1 MFIVVFKVLIIDC
14 LLCFIILFLVSVK
27 KIVLEEFIKLDSKLR
42 VIFCILVFGLGVNV
56 FDIDMIINWGVLRF
70 VEEFM

>member
-1 MFIVVFKVLIIDC
+1 MFYYFIFSKCKNIVM
-14 LLCFIILFLVSVK
+14 
-27 KIVLEEFIKLDSKLR
+27 EEFLKLDSKLR

>member
-1 MFIVVFKVLIIDC
+1 MFYY
-14 LLCFIILFLVSVK
+14 FIFSKCK
-27 KIVLEEFIKLDSKLR
+27 KIVMEEFIKLDSKLR

>member
-1 MFIVVFKVLIIDC
+1 MFYYFIFSKCKNIVM
-14 LLCFIILFLVSVK
+14 
-27 KIVLEEFIKLDSKLR
+27 EEFIKLDSKLR